1 MCFLSPGLA
10 AGCLMEEGGNELLTV
25 QIVERHSVADNS
37 KVNNGD
43 NVADWLLKLLEFE
56 GNDAQTG
63 QSEKL
68 LQEFKDF

>member
-1 MCFLSPGLA
+1 
-10 AGCLMEEGGNELLTV
+10 MEEGGNELLTV